1 MSDVNDEQRK
11 EFEKAYANE
20 YGLAEIPKDEITPPP
35 EAESPPPEVALEEQP
50 PEVTPEVVSEAAQRL
65 SERTPEAEGEGAKT
79 PEEEQIDLEAEWEK
93 LHPKAKQAIQIQREQ
108 EQRNAQA
115 AIGRVAFLN
124 SELDK
129 LKKTL
134 AQQPPKAETPSATAP
149 AKPAELTTEQWN
161 KLRKDDPELASAI
174 QEALEERDRRVVES
188 VKGEWGTALSP
199 LDAKTKELET
209 KLEIL
214 TLDAQ
219 VPYWREAT
227 QSNEW
232 KEWVGTRLHPEER
245 EALFKSEKASDVLPY
260 VKAFNE
266 EYTAYLRAMQQG
278 ANTAATPA
286 STELADKVAQDRA
299 KKLQQPTAGPA
310 SPPRTKPEPVLDPN
324 DPVAMRKLFEQNLAK
339 EYANS

>member
-20 YGLAEIPKDEITPPP
+20 YGLAEIPKDEIPPPP
-35 EAESPPPEVALEEQP
+35 EVESPPPEVALEEQP
-50 PEVTPEVVSEAAQRL
+50 PETPPEGVQAEAAG
-65 SERTPEAEGEGAKT
+65 AEGDANP
-79 PEEEQIDLEAEWEK
+79 PEDEEINLEAEWEK

-134 AQQPPKAETPSATAP
+134 AQQPQQATQVATPAPAT

-209 KLEIL
+209 KLEVL

-219 VPYWREAT
+219 APYWREAT

-232 KEWVGTRLHPEER
+232 KEWVSTRLHPEER

-266 EYTAYLRAMQQG
+266 EYTAYLRMMQSQQG
-278 ANTAATPA
+278 TQATPA

-324 DPVAMRKLFEQNLAK
+324 DPAAMRKLFEQNLAR
-339 EYANS
+339 EYANG